1 MTLLDDHRKN
11 LDNVSTLA
19 IADVVGATELLKDRP
34 LPELAYQLRL
44 ALPEIAA
51 TYASVAET
59 LAIDYYDNSRA
70 VAGVESVYEAQRVDY
85 DARTPMDKSIGY
97 SIAQKTK
104 GSTFEAFQS
113 ILAGSIQRSVVGADR
128 ETISF
133 NIATDPDGT
142 EYERVPSGTACSF
155 CLTMAAVAEVRSN
168 DFFSKYH
175 DFCRCTSRPVFTGQ
189 AATDLPIYSQ
199 VRSAYSLANK
209 ELQRQREAAGFYSM
223 KTRDASRKFPDL
235 TMTTENHLRL
245 MRQITGWR

>member
-1 MTLLDDHRKN
+1 MTLLSEHRAN

-34 LPELAYQLRL
+34 VPELAYQLRL

-59 LAIDYYDNSRA
+59 LAVDYYDNSRA
-70 VAGVESVYEAQRVDY
+70 LAEVGSTYEAQRIDY
-85 DARTPMDKSIGY
+85 DARTPMENSIGY

-113 ILAGSIQRSVVGADR
+113 ILAGSIQRAVNGADR
-128 ETISF
+128 GTISF
-133 NIATDPDGT
+133 NVATDPDGT
-142 EYERVPSGTACSF
+142 YYERVPSGTACSF
-155 CLTMAAVAEVRSN
+155 CLTMAAVAEFKTN
-168 DFFSKYH
+168 DYYAKFH
-175 DFCRCTSRPVFTGQ
+175 GFCRCTSRPVFTGQ
-189 AATDLPIYSQ
+189 SPTELPIYSQ

-209 ELQRQREAAGFYSM
+209 ELRRQREAAGFYEM
-223 KTRDASRKFPDL
+223 KTRAAAKKFPDL

-245 MRQITGWR
+245 VRQITGWR